1 MNVLGIIPARS
12 GSTRIKNKCI
22 AKLWGFPLIY
32 WSIKEALKAKTLNRT
47 IVSTDSQHY
56 AEIAQNH
63 GAEITFLRPPEISG
77 DCDTTL
83 VLKHCIEHFEGRGYP
98 IDVVVVLQPT
108 SPFRRA
114 EDIDACVNKLLE
126 TGCDS
131 VVSVRPIAEPPKWMF
146 NLEEDRM
153 IPFLDVDTAKLGG
166 MIFQDMPK
174 LFIPNGAVYATRKN
188 VIIKEG
194 RIYGR
199 DCRAYVMPLSRSLDI
214 ETREDLIHAE
224 AMQR

>member
-22 AKLWGFPLIY
+22 AKLWGYPLIY
-32 WSIKEALKAKTLNRT
+32 WSIKEALKAKTLNRV

-56 AEIAQNH
+56 AEIARNH
-63 GAEITFLRPPEISG
+63 GAEIPFLRPPEISG
-77 DCDTTL
+77 DCDTAL
-83 VLKHCIEHFEGRGYP
+83 VLKHCVEYLEGKGYS

-114 EDIDACVNKLLE
+114 EDIDACVNKLME

-131 VVSVRPIAEPPKWMF
+131 VVSVKPIAEPPQWMF
-146 NLEEDRM
+146 RLEEDRM

-174 LFIPNGAVYATRKN
+174 LFIPNGAVYVAWKR